1 MIIHLDD
8 YRNKKNKKNK
18 KKKKTNSC
26 SMISIP
32 VFSRITVE
40 DGKLVGVLENG
51 QKIIIENSEED
62 R

>member
-1 MIIHLDD
+1 MIRLIIHLDD
-8 YRNKKNKKNK
+8 YRNKK
-18 KKKKTNSC
+18 KKKTNSY

-51 QKIIIENSEED
+51 QKIIIENLEED

>member
-8 YRNKKNKKNK
+8 YRKK

-26 SMISIP
+26 SMASIP

>member
-1 MIIHLDD
+1 MIIRLDD
-8 YRNKKNKKNK
+8 YRKK
-18 KKKKTNSC
+18 KKKKTNSY

-40 DGKLVGVLENG
+40 DGKLIGVLQNG
-51 QKIIIENSEED
+51 QKIIIENSEEK

>member
-1 MIIHLDD
+1 MIQLIIRLDD
-8 YRNKKNKKNK
+8 YRKK

-26 SMISIP
+26 SMASIP

-40 DGKLVGVLENG
+40 DGKLIGVLENG
-51 QKIIIENSEED
+51 QKIIIENLDEKE